1 MAIYDAFISYSHAKD
16 KPIAA
21 ALQSV
26 VQTLGKPW
34 YRRRALRIFRDD
46 TSLSATPHLWPTIEI
61 ALSEARFL
69 ILLASAESAHSMWV
83 GKEVTYWLERK
94 SAETLLIA
102 VTDGDLSWPAG
113 GSDFAWSEATPLP
126 EVLKGKFA
134 AEPKW
139 VDLRPYRE
147 GASKRDRKF
156 TELGADFAAAIRG
169 MPKEDLLSEE
179 VRQQRRA
186 LTLAW
191 SAVALLLV
199 LGAATAWQWRT
210 AVAEKLV
217 AQQQQQIAE
226 QQRDRAERTLN
237 VATSTAN
244 GLVSDL
250 AVKFREV
257 KGIPL
262 DTVQSILDR
271 GKSLLDGLLSFNKTS
286 PAIELVRAAAWSE
299 LGFTLGQQ
307 GNPEGGKL
315 ADEGHQ
321 IAAKLAHDNP
331 DLDGVDYAVGRSAEV
346 MGQLQEREDA
356 KAAYNYNREAND
368 AFGKCLTKNPKNL
381 DCLKH
386 EFMVLGRIGN
396 MLFDVKQYNDALSMY
411 RKSLELAQGYAQ
423 MVPPGPEVGLDIGG
437 RYNHLGRVA
446 FEQQDMSGALQNFR
460 LAQSALEPWA
470 NDPKASV
477 TFLLELSSTYN
488 NIANVLANQA
498 GAERDRDKLHQ
509 AISYTARAASLM
521 ESLSASDPAN
531 LFYWSNL
538 AIDYNN
544 LQMLNGADGNHS
556 AQEAYDR
563 KRQDAMARAKMTTL
577 SSVAQAPPQHQ

>member
-1 MAIYDAFISYSHAKD
+1 MTIYDAFISYSHAKD
-16 KPIAA
+16 KPIAS

-34 YRRRALRIFRDD
+34 YKRRALRIFRDD

-61 ALSEARFL
+61 ALGESRFL
-69 ILLASAESAHSMWV
+69 ILIASAEAARSMWV
-83 GKEVTYWLERK
+83 GKEVDYWLEHK
-94 SAETLLIA
+94 SIDSLLIA
-102 VTDGDLSWPAG
+102 VTDGELSWPVGANDFNW
-113 GSDFAWSEATPLP
+113 SDSTPLP
-126 EVLKGKFA
+126 AALKGKFPS
-134 AEPKW
+134 EPKW
-139 VDLRPYRE
+139 VDLRTYRE

-191 SAVALLLV
+191 SAAALLLA
-199 LGAATAWQWRT
+199 LGAAAAWQWRS
-210 AVAEKLV
+210 AVAEKLI

-237 VATSTAN
+237 VATNTAN

-257 KGIPL
+257 KGIPI
-262 DTVQSILDR
+262 DVVQDILDR
-271 GKSLLDGLLSFNKTS
+271 GKGLLDGLLSFNTDS
-286 PAIELVRAAAWSE
+286 PSMDLIRATTWSE

-315 ADEGHQ
+315 AQQGYQ
-321 IAAKLAHDNP
+321 IATKLQHNNP
-331 DLDGVDYAVGRSAEV
+331 DLSGVDYALGRSAEV
-346 MGQLQEREDA
+346 LGQLQAHVDA
-356 KAAYNYNREAND
+356 TAAYNYDRAAND
-368 AFGKCLTKNPKNL
+368 AFGKCLTKNPKDL

-386 EFMVLGRIGN
+386 EIMVLGRIGN
-396 MLFDVKQYNDALSMY
+396 VLFNVKQYNDALSMY
-411 RKSLELAQGYAQ
+411 RQSLALAQGYAQ
-423 MVPPGPEVGLDIGG
+423 MVPPGAEIALLLGG

-446 FEQQDMSGALQNFR
+446 YQQQDMNDALQNFR
-460 LAQSALEPWA
+460 LAQSALAPYA
-470 NDPKASV
+470 NDAKASV
-477 TFLLELSSTYN
+477 TFVLELSSTYN
-488 NIANVLANQA
+488 NIASVLGNQA
-498 GAERDRDKLHQ
+498 AAERDRTKLSQ
-509 AISYTARAASLM
+509 AISYTAEAATLM
-521 ESLSASDPAN
+521 ETLCSSDPAN

-544 LQMLNGADGNHS
+544 LAMLNGLAGNRR
-556 AQEAYDR
+556 AQEEYELKLRVA
-563 KRQDAMARAKMTTL
+563 AAKAKPTNQGSVVQ
-577 SSVAQAPPQHQ
+577 SSVSQQ